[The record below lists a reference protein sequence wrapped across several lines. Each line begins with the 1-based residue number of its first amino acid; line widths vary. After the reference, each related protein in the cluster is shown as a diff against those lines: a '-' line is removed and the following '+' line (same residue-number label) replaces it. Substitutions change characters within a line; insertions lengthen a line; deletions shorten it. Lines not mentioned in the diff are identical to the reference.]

1 MNPLLADWHA
11 EVAINLAGDVLAA
24 RESAGDAVVGALT
37 GGHLLDLIAL
47 AYELPG
53 AAERGQWFRAA
64 IKEHDATFLL
74 RGNDRETAVLA
85 GACLWEI
92 LDNVGPLTVLAGY
105 GCAIAAFRDWTSIV
119 PDLSAHA
126 EHRLRELATG
136 ERELTVPPELTRQQ
150 PWTKS
155 LQTALATAAPDDLD
169 VTGAVARTLID
180 KIMAPLQSALDKLH
194 QQQVAV
200 AQWADHAIDVC
211 AEETAQVGW
220 LLSGASRTLGQ
231 PWFTLDR
238 DSAAVLGGREF
249 ADTTVR
255 LPAPPHG
262 DAFLDQMLAATP
274 FVDKPSDTTVAPLPA
289 AEELA
294 FLIEPLPN
302 TTDEPG
308 RLARHSLRQALL
320 VQAWEQ
326 VP

>member
-24 RESAGDAVVGALT
+24 RDSAGDAVVEALT
-37 GGHLLDLIAL
+37 GAQLLDLIAL
-47 AYELPG
+47 AYAQPG
-53 AAERGQWFRAA
+53 TTERGQWFRAA
-64 IKEHDATFLL
+64 IKEHDPTFLL

-85 GACLWEI
+85 GACLWQV
-92 LDNVGPLTVLAGY
+92 LDNDGPLTVLAGY

-119 PDLSAHA
+119 PDLSGHA

-136 ERELTVPPELTRQQ
+136 ERELTGPPEVTRAQ
-150 PWTKS
+150 PWTKA
-155 LQTALATAAPDDLD
+155 LQTGLATAAPDELD
-169 VTGAVARTLID
+169 VTGSVARALID
-180 KIMAPLQSALDKLH
+180 KIMGPLQSAFDKVQ

-220 LLSGASRTLGQ
+220 LLSGASRTVGQ
-231 PWFTLDR
+231 PWSTLDR
-238 DSAAVLGGREF
+238 ASAAVLAGREL
-249 ADTTVR
+249 ADTTIR
-255 LPAPPHG
+255 LPAPPHA

-274 FVDKPSDTTVAPLPA
+274 FTDKPAATTVAALPV

-294 FLIEPLPN
+294 FLIAPLPN

-326 VP
+326 AP